1 MGSELEPL
9 PRVSKVGKRALALD
23 GVDDEEV
30 MCYFV
35 VGKFFRRGQG
45 IVLNTRN
52 GFLQLVGGMKV
63 RGKNFPEFE

>member
-30 MCYFV
+30 IV
-35 VGKFFRRGQG
+35 V
-45 IVLNTRN
+45 L
-52 GFLQLVGGMKV
+52 L
-63 RGKNFPEFE
+63 FEILSAGPRCCSQ